1 MNPRSGA
8 QTDVAVRIRLREDF
22 AEDPDFD
29 PQETFVLQLA
39 DELPDVC
46 TRHGETAI
54 EQRNKDFDFRPKTV
68 RRSTE
73 QEWIQRTPSYEV
85 RFLLRGFY
93 RVATFRWFEVNPPST
108 VLEGTW
114 PICAKCKR
122 TSQICQYTGHAIVLL
137 GLAAILVILAATQTT
152 TSDHLPVPL
161 VLAVFPGWGLFGLT
175 AAYLLYRRSTTFV
188 LFRPIVDLESVR
200 IRAHPRFVAAFESRG
215 SVPGEA

>member
-1 MNPRSGA
+1 MSTRPRTG
-8 QTDVAVRIRLREDF
+8 TDVAVRIRLREDF

-46 TRHGETAI
+46 TRHGEVAI
-54 EQRNKDFDFRPKTV
+54 EQRDKDFDFRPKTV
-68 RRSTE
+68 QRSAE
-73 QEWIQRTPSYEV
+73 QQWVQRTAAYEV

-93 RVATFRWFEVNPPST
+93 RIATFRWVEVNPPST

-114 PICAKCKR
+114 PICTKCKR
-122 TSQICQYTGHAIVLL
+122 TRQLCQYTGHAIVLL

-152 TSDHLPVPL
+152 TSAHLPVPL
-161 VLAVFPGWGLFGLT
+161 VLAVFPGWGLFGLI

-188 LFRPIVDLESVR
+188 SFRPIADLGWTQ
-200 IRAHPRFVAAFESRG
+200 IRAHPRFAEAFESRG
-215 SVPGEA
+215 TVSGRG